1 VNEAMSFLLYIA
13 LNIMIKVFLIQMGM
27 ISRTDFLLLLYHA
40 ETQKK
45 QAFTTEIHDFRI
57 LPAVAVKRSVL
68 FPSDS

>member
-1 VNEAMSFLLYIA
+1 MSFLLYIA

-57 LPAVAVKRSVL
+57 LPAVVVKRPSV
-68 FPSDS
+68 FPAGS